1 MLGKIRNIA
10 GGAVLKGNWKTI
22 ICVVVAIILSLALVS
37 YFRKDS
43 KEYFEDNNNIFRMDS
58 FQNEIDKT
66 LLKNYL
72 FTANFAIRNKDREI
86 APYLAYAKIG
96 DANTSLLDTI
106 ALSLSP
112 KIKKSKYGRKFLNL
126 LNSRKKYD

>member
-43 KEYFEDNNNIFRMDS
+43 KEYFEDNNNIFRMFYVDWCPHCQDAKPIFNQCNVAGVKFEPIDS
-58 FQNEIDKT
+58 ED
-66 LLKNYL
+66 
-72 FTANFAIRNKDREI
+72 
-86 APYLAYAKIG
+86 
-96 DANTSLLDTI
+96 
-106 ALSLSP
+106 
-112 KIKKSKYGRKFLNL
+112 
-126 LNSRKKYD
+126 